1 MGRGSSSARQDMQQN
16 ELVPEMGCEMEGHE
30 WGSGHQWVVG
40 CRDGGGECYGPA
52 PGWLHCHEQGALNF
66 ACCSS
71 CDKNIA
77 ALLSSAEQLMTC
89 RVLEVP

>member
-1 MGRGSSSARQDMQQN
+1 MGQGSSSTHQDVQQN

-52 PGWLHCHEQGALNF
+52 PGWLHWHEQGALLILP
-66 ACCSS
+66 AVAVVIKIS
-71 CDKNIA
+71 
-77 ALLSSAEQLMTC
+77 LLFYLQQSN
-89 RVLEVP
+89 